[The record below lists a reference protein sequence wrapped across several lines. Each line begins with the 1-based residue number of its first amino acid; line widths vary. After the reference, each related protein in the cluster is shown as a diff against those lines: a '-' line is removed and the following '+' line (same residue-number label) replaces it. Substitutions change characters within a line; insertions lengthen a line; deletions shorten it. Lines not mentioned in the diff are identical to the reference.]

1 MAVTHGSFTSNSTHW
16 YDLLHRS
23 SGKPDNYSICKES
36 SFTSCEKLSILD
48 LAVFNNHILLVT
60 SKGVLRSESIDEA
73 SGLNIRKVRL
83 PYQRLVLTVLE
94 GSLSHR
100 MISAFYINFYSTLS
114 NFLLK

>member
-1 MAVTHGSFTSNSTHW
+1 MAVTHGSFTSNTTYW

-23 SGKPDNYSICKES
+23 SGKPDNYSICKEI